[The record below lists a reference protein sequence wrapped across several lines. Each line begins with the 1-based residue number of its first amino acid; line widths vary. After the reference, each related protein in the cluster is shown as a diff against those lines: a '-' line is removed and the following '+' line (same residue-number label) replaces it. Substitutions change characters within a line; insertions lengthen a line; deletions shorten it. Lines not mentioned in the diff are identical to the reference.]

1 MCAVRDSFPDRIRA
15 TDSLRPPALN
25 RMRPLPS
32 PRIVPTRR
40 SRPSRVLLNP
50 EPTLSPSVAT
60 PRPWSDRLAGSHSW
74 GTKPKQSTHRYP
86 DRA

>member
-1 MCAVRDSFPDRIRA
+1 MGAVRDRFPDRNRA
-15 TDSLRPPALN
+15 TDSLRPPSPN

-32 PRIVPTRR
+32 SRIVPTT
-40 SRPSRVLLNP
+40 SLRPPRVFSNP
-50 EPTLSPSVAT
+50 EPTLSLSVAT
-60 PRPWSDRLAGSHSW
+60 LRPWSDRLAGSHSW